1 MDYLKI
7 NVLVVSEAKKCVCAK
22 THSHKGTSDTHKY
35 KYKCKRNGICPNK
48 STENGILWVFRIRR
62 NLYTF
67 ATQHRERERESG
79 VFCQNHFETDAA
91 FQRDGLTYSFCCSL
105 SLFLAFAN
113 TYPFRTI
120 CHLAFNIAPYPIS
133 KMD

>member
-7 NVLVVSEAKKCVCAK
+7 NVLVVSEAKECVCAK

-67 ATQHRERERESG
+67 ATQHRERER
-79 VFCQNHFETDAA
+79 VVYFVKITLKLMLHFNVMGSRIHSVA
-91 FQRDGLTYSFCCSL
+91 LSL
-105 SLFLAFAN
+105 SRLCKHISIPNHL
-113 TYPFRTI
+113 PFSI
-120 CHLAFNIAPYPIS
+120 
-133 KMD
+133 